1 MRRMCLSTGS
11 YAKKKSNVVAKIP
24 APQNEQIH
32 VRLGNE
38 FAPRCAADI
47 VSGT

>member
-1 MRRMCLSTGS
+1 MCLSTGF
-11 YAKKKSNVVAKIP
+11 YTKKKSNVVTKIP
-24 APQNEQIH
+24 ALQNEQIY

-38 FAPRCAADI
+38 FAPGCAADI